1 VAAIN
6 ATQSMSAPQD
16 TPLPGVRVDVWL
28 WAARFFKTRRVSHA
42 AVCGGRVELNDGV
55 CKPSRLVQV
64 GDVLRITRGTE
75 RMEVAVLAL
84 STLRGPASVAQ
95 ALYQES
101 ADSRGAREAARE
113 LARLRG
119 PAGPS
124 ARPNKGDRRLLRQL
138 KHGD

>member
-1 VAAIN
+1 
-6 ATQSMSAPQD
+6 MSAPQD
-16 TPLPGVRVDVWL
+16 TPLPGMRVDVWL
-28 WAARFFKTRRVSHA
+28 WAARFFKTRRVSHEA
-42 AVCGGRVELNDGV
+42 ICGGRVELNDGV
-55 CKPSRLVQV
+55 CKPSRLVKV

-84 STLRGPASVAQ
+84 SALRGPASVAQ

-101 ADSRGAREAARE
+101 ADSRSAREAARE

-119 PAGPS
+119 PAGP
-124 ARPNKGDRRLLRQL
+124 AGRPDKSDRRRLRQL